1 MRWLGKRGFWLLT
14 AVPLFSCL
22 LAFGQQN
29 PKRLVLK
36 DGSYQS
42 VTKWEIQGDRV
53 HFFSAERYDWEEL
66 PKDLVDWP
74 ATDKYNQ
81 EHEKQ
86 RSITAAD
93 IAQQE
98 EADRRAEEKERP
110 TVAPGLRLPTGGG
123 IFLLDRFRGQPQLAE
138 LVQSGGEVN
147 KQRGKNILRA
157 ALNPLALS
165 SKQTIELKGLHARIQ
180 AHEAQP
186 EIYVNV
192 DTSSDAGS
200 DSSGSAA
207 PSQDNVVQLDR
218 YRIVRLDQRKDSRV
232 VGNLSIAVY
241 GKVSEK
247 ENWIK
252 TNSMSLGDW
261 VKVTP
266 ADPLQ
271 PGEYALVEMLG
282 RKQINLYVWDF
293 GVDPNAPA
301 NSTVWTPNQPV
312 QSPAGTDESPVLGK
326 RPPR

>member
-1 MRWLGKRGFWLLT
+1 MRRYLKDALWLLA
-14 AVPLFSCL
+14 AVLFLTCL
-22 LAFGQQN
+22 SLQAQQN

-42 VTKWEIQGDRV
+42 ATKWEIQGDRV
-53 HFFSAERYDWEEL
+53 RFFSAERYDWEEL

-74 ATDKYNQ
+74 ATDKYNK
-81 EHEKQ
+81 EHETQ
-86 RSITAAD
+86 RSVTAAD

-98 EADRRAEEKERP
+98 EADRQTEEKETP

-123 IFLLDRFRGQPQLAE
+123 VFLLDRFRGQPQLAE

-180 AHEAQP
+180 SHEAQP

-192 DTSSDAGS
+192 NTNSDAGS
-200 DSSGSAA
+200 DSSDNAA
-207 PSQDNVVQLDR
+207 NKDTDSQPDR
-218 YRIVRLDQRKDSRV
+218 YRIVRLDQKKDSRV
-232 VGNLSIAVY
+232 VGNLSIAIY
-241 GKVSEK
+241 GKVNEK
-247 ENWIK
+247 ENWINTK
-252 TNSMSLGDW
+252 SIPVGNW

-266 ADPLQ
+266 AEPLP

-282 RKQINLYVWDF
+282 KKQINLYVWDF
-293 GVDPNAPA
+293 GFDPKAPA
-301 NSTVWTPNQPV
+301 NSTVWTPNQPA
-312 QSPAGTDESPVLGK
+312 QSPAGTNESPVLGK

>member
-1 MRWLGKRGFWLLT
+1 MRWLVQRALWLLV
-14 AVPLFSCL
+14 AVTICSSL
-22 LAFGQQN
+22 LILAQQN

-36 DGSYQS
+36 DGSYQTT
-42 VTKWEIQGDRV
+42 TKWEIKGDRV
-53 HFFSAERYDWEEL
+53 RYFSAERYDWEEL

-86 RSITAAD
+86 RNITAAEV
-93 IAQQE
+93 AQQE
-98 EADRRAEEKERP
+98 EADRKAEEIESP

-123 IFLLDRFRGQPQLAE
+123 VFLLDQFHGQPQLAE

-165 SKQTIELKGLHARIQ
+165 SKQTIELQGLHARIQ
-180 AHEAQP
+180 AHESQP

-192 DTSSDAGS
+192 DTSDQNS
-200 DSSGSAA
+200 DSASNGTPAKDAS
-207 PSQDNVVQLDR
+207 SQPDR
-218 YRIVRLDQRKDSRV
+218 YRIVRLDQKKDSRV

-252 TNSMSLGDW
+252 TNGTQVGAW
-261 VKVTP
+261 VKISP
-266 ADPLQ
+266 AEPLM

-282 RKQINLYVWDF
+282 KKQINLYVWDF
-293 GVDPNAPA
+293 GVNPAAPA
-301 NSTVWTPNQPV
+301 NSTVWTPKQPAP
-312 QSPAGTDESPVLGK
+312 SPAGTDESPVFGK
-326 RPPR
+326 RPPH

>member
-1 MRWLGKRGFWLLT
+1 MLWLGKRGFWLLA

-22 LAFGQQN
+22 IASAQQN

-42 VTKWEIQGDRV
+42 TTKWEIHGDRV
-53 HFFSAERYDWEEL
+53 RFFSAERYDWEEL

-81 EHEKQ
+81 EHEQQ

-98 EADRRAEEKERP
+98 DADRKAEEKESP

-123 IFLLDRFRGQPQLAE
+123 VFLLDRFRGQPQLAE

-157 ALNPLALS
+157 TLNPLALS

-180 AHEAQP
+180 AHEPQP

-192 DTSSDAGS
+192 N
-200 DSSGSAA
+200 SG
-207 PSQDNVVQLDR
+207 
-218 YRIVRLDQRKDSRV
+218 
-232 VGNLSIAVY
+232 
-241 GKVSEK
+241 
-247 ENWIK
+247 
-252 TNSMSLGDW
+252 GD
-261 VKVTP
+261 
-266 ADPLQ
+266 
-271 PGEYALVEMLG
+271 
-282 RKQINLYVWDF
+282 
-293 GVDPNAPA
+293 
-301 NSTVWTPNQPV
+301 
-312 QSPAGTDESPVLGK
+312 
-326 RPPR
+326 

>member
-1 MRWLGKRGFWLLT
+1 MRQFGKCGFWLL
-14 AVPLFSCL
+14 AVAPLLSCFF
-22 LAFGQQN
+22 AFAQQN

-42 VTKWEIQGDRV
+42 ATKWEIQGDRV
-53 HFFSAERYDWEEL
+53 RFFSAERYGWEEL

-74 ATDKYNQ
+74 ATDKYNK
-81 EHEKQ
+81 EHETQ

-98 EADRRAEEKERP
+98 EADRQAEEKETP

-123 IFLLDRFRGQPQLAE
+123 VFLLDKFRGQPQLAE

-165 SKQTIELKGLHARIQ
+165 SKQTIELKDLHARIQ

-192 DTSSDAGS
+192 NASSDAGS
-200 DSSGSAA
+200 DSSDNAA
-207 PSQDNVVQLDR
+207 NKDTDLQPDR
-218 YRIVRLDQRKDSRV
+218 YRIVRLDQKKDSRV

-252 TNSMSLGDW
+252 TNSTPVGDW
-261 VKVTP
+261 VKVIP
-266 ADPLQ
+266 AEPLQ

-282 RKQINLYVWDF
+282 KKQINLYVWDF
-293 GVDPNAPA
+293 GVNPNAPA
-301 NSTVWTPNQPV
+301 NSTVWTPNQPTL
-312 QSPAGTDESPVLGK
+312 SPTGTNESPVLGK
-326 RPPR
+326 RPPQ